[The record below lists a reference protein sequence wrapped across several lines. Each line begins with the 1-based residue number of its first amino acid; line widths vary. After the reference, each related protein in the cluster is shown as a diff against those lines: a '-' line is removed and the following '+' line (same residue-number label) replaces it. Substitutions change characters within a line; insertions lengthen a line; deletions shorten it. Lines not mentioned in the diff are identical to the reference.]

1 MAKSILIKDNEGRL
15 WRKYTRNGL
24 STRMLLKG
32 ENSAIGKNKTAIL
45 EAYSKGYHIEV
56 MQLEIPVRTGI
67 AALNSLF
74 QNRNLCF
81 YKDLHAIIGSDHV
94 FTTDDLVKIETENGS
109 KHAMLN
115 TKYHLVEFKYTCLS
129 TIILSIVS
137 KVFVNK
143 PEWKDLYDRLS
154 EKYYIGNKVINLE
167 REKRH
172 KFKEMEKVRRE
183 SKRKFLDKKKSHPH
197 LIYTPMGNKR

>member
-1 MAKSILIKDNEGRL
+1 MEEIMKTYETENLIEVYNNLVASHE
-15 WRKYTRNGL
+15 
-24 STRMLLKG
+24 KG
-32 ENSAIGKNKTAIL
+32 EFAACKYNLNNGT
-45 EAYSKGYHIEV
+45 ETIE
-56 MQLEIPVRTGI
+56 
-67 AALNSLF
+67 F
-74 QNRNLCF
+74 
-81 YKDLHAIIGSDHV
+81 V